1 MMNDLEKAE
10 AALRDPKVKSY
21 VYKGKTYSLTQL
33 RDVLIPKLKK
43 EQKKIDEQ
51 KRLEKQQKKAATLEA
66 EVVVSGAQ
74 KSVADAEYRLGIAKT
89 KFEDARKRFVKGGI
103 SEEDLNTAE
112 KEFNAAQLALDTL
125 KGKTPVTETAAPT
138 PGRPPI
144 VKPSKLSD
152 AQKRTIVEETSGK
165 TITSTEETVTDD
177 TDGTGAGAGNG
188 GAGGGAGKTKKDKT
202 VTVAGVGPMNL
213 TPNVRAEF
221 VKLFPQFAASFDG
234 GEKEQ
239 AFVDSFG
246 RDLVDVW
253 IKVIK
258 GDYGNLE
265 TDAEKS
271 AYQADIERT
280 AYGQRT
286 SQAEQDFDFN
296 PAGQNELIRI
306 KKNDITKQY
315 ADLQLDASQLD
326 QIAREAARKNYVGDD
341 LKFAVYSFAYGAK
354 PATVMESELA
364 DTIRNAGR
372 AYGYNVSD
380 AELKAALTNTPY
392 NGAMVTE
399 DSIRQK
405 AQRAAKGQYGHLAD
419 QIDAGL
425 SLDDIFYNYKAYA
438 ARTLGVDP
446 GEIDYVNDPKWAE
459 AFGSKDQGQLSL
471 NDWLYKIKS
480 DRRYGYQYTPQAE
493 KEVADVVMSLEKAF
507 GLRK

>member
-1 MMNDLEKAE
+1 
-10 AALRDPKVKSY
+10 
-21 VYKGKTYSLTQL
+21 
-33 RDVLIPKLKK
+33 
-43 EQKKIDEQ
+43 
-51 KRLEKQQKKAATLEA
+51 
-66 EVVVSGAQ
+66 
-74 KSVADAEYRLGIAKT
+74 
-89 KFEDARKRFVKGGI
+89 
-103 SEEDLNTAE
+103 
-112 KEFNAAQLALDTL
+112 
-125 KGKTPVTETAAPT
+125 
-138 PGRPPI
+138 
-144 VKPSKLSD
+144 
-152 AQKRTIVEETSGK
+152 
-165 TITSTEETVTDD
+165 
-177 TDGTGAGAGNG
+177 
-188 GAGGGAGKTKKDKT
+188 
-202 VTVAGVGPMNL
+202 
-213 TPNVRAEF
+213 
-221 VKLFPQFAASFDG
+221 
-234 GEKEQ
+234 
-239 AFVDSFG
+239 
-246 RDLVDVW
+246 
-253 IKVIK
+253 
-258 GDYGNLE
+258 
-265 TDAEKS
+265 
-271 AYQADIERT
+271 
-280 AYGQRT
+280 
-286 SQAEQDFDFN
+286 
-296 PAGQNELIRI
+296 
-306 KKNDITKQY
+306 
-315 ADLQLDASQLD
+315 LDAGQLD

-354 PATVMESELA
+354 PATAMESELA
-364 DTIRNAGR
+364 DTIRSAGR

>member
-43 EQKKIDEQ
+43 EQKAIDEQ
-51 KRLEKQQKKAATLEA
+51 KRLEEQQKKAATLEA

-103 SEEDLNTAE
+103 SEEDLNAAE

-125 KGKTPVTETAAPT
+125 KGKTPVTEPAAPT
-138 PGRPPI
+138 LGRPPI
-144 VKPSKLSD
+144 VKRSKISD

-165 TITSTEETVTDD
+165 IITSTEETVTDDTDD

-188 GAGGGAGKTKKDKT
+188 GAGKTKKNKT

-253 IKVIK
+253 IKVTK

-286 SQAEQDFDFN
+286 SQA
-296 PAGQNELIRI
+296 
-306 KKNDITKQY
+306 
-315 ADLQLDASQLD
+315 
-326 QIAREAARKNYVGDD
+326 
-341 LKFAVYSFAYGAK
+341 
-354 PATVMESELA
+354 
-364 DTIRNAGR
+364 
-372 AYGYNVSD
+372 
-380 AELKAALTNTPY
+380 
-392 NGAMVTE
+392 
-399 DSIRQK
+399 
-405 AQRAAKGQYGHLAD
+405 
-419 QIDAGL
+419 
-425 SLDDIFYNYKAYA
+425 
-438 ARTLGVDP
+438 
-446 GEIDYVNDPKWAE
+446 
-459 AFGSKDQGQLSL
+459 
-471 NDWLYKIKS
+471 
-480 DRRYGYQYTPQAE
+480 
-493 KEVADVVMSLEKAF
+493 
-507 GLRK
+507 

>member
-1 MMNDLEKAE
+1 MMNDLEKAL
-10 AALRDPKVKSY
+10 AALNDPEVKSY
-21 VYKGKTYSLTQL
+21 VYKGETYSLTKL
-33 RDVLIPKLKK
+33 RDVLIPRLRK

-51 KRLEKQQKKAATLEA
+51 KRIEEQQKKAATLEA

-89 KFEDARKRFVKGGI
+89 KFEEARKRFVKGGI
-103 SEEDLNTAE
+103 SEADLNTAE
-112 KEFNAAQLALDTL
+112 DERDAAQLALDTL

-138 PGRPPI
+138 LGRPPI
-144 VKPSKLSD
+144 VKPSKISD

-165 TITSTEETVTDD
+165 IITSTEQTATDD
-177 TDGTGAGAGNG
+177 TGD
-188 GAGGGAGKTKKDKT
+188 KTKKDKT

-213 TPNVRAEF
+213 TANVRAEF

-253 IKVIK
+253 IKVTK

-306 KKNDITKQY
+306 KKNEITKQY
-315 ADLQLDASQLD
+315 ADLQLDAGQLD

-354 PATVMESELA
+354 PATAMESELA
-364 DTIRNAGR
+364 DTIRSAGR

-380 AELKAALTNTPY
+380 AELKAALTNVPY